1 MKIIKKIHSSQI
13 QKKNGQC
20 PLDTYIYNDENNVG
34 RDSRIAEF

>member
-1 MKIIKKIHSSQI
+1 MKIINSIARKF
-13 QKKNGQC
+13 KKNGQC